1 MQDSHAGNETLQ
13 RLENT
18 QLANMQKELVLV
30 QQQLEIEV
38 GLVHSKEALAFQAW
52 QMSV

>member
-30 QQQLEIEV
+30 QQLEIEV